1 MDHFFQYFF
10 QDIGRLFRAFLDIFS
25 SIFSFLNYLLNFPM
39 RIKIISEYDGEF
51 STKEW
56 IMLVVVNLV
65 LAVIIVLL
73 AIWLVKKLKK
83 LLRFRVP
90 VQKYDDM
97 ERQVKTLQR
106 DLLQAN
112 YEKDKL
118 LNRLVAD
125 VGSGVLT
132 ELGMGQGGAEEQ
144 PEQGEYVSGNRNT
157 TASPCVDP
165 AESRFFRL
173 TSVDNFYKTGYQQPE
188 YDENITLSEFIDRF
202 RLFAASQ
209 LGLFYSKNVLRYF
222 VASMGAC
229 RIMILQGI
237 SGTGKTSLPYAF
249 GKFIQNDAAV
259 CSVQPSWRERSE
271 LYGYF
276 NEFTKKYT
284 ETEFLRAVYEANYR
298 NDPQIVILDEMNIA
312 RVEYY
317 FAEMLSILE
326 LPNVNEQVIDVVNDV
341 WDNDPCLIKEG
352 KIQIPTNVWF
362 VGTINNDDSTFA
374 VADKV
379 YDRAIPIDLDSRAV
393 PFDEGTADAVHVKA
407 SHLQAMFDEA
417 MGKYPVSQ
425 EMLDKIDDLNEY
437 LIKHFRLSIGNRI
450 VKQIHLFVPCYVAC
464 GGTELEAVDFMVQEK
479 VLRKFESLSLGF
491 LKDELVKF
499 NTYLDKTFGKNG
511 MPLSK
516 EYVDSLRRNS

>member
-39 RIKIISEYDGEF
+39 RIKIISEYDREF

-65 LAVIIVLL
+65 LAIIIVLL

-125 VGSGVLT
+125 VGSGVLA

-209 LGLFYSKNVLRYF
+209 LGLFTARTSCATLWLPWRLPHHDSARYF
-222 VASMGAC
+222 
-229 RIMILQGI
+229 R
-237 SGTGKTSLPYAF
+237 
-249 GKFIQNDAAV
+249 
-259 CSVQPSWRERSE
+259 
-271 LYGYF
+271 
-276 NEFTKKYT
+276 
-284 ETEFLRAVYEANYR
+284 YR
-298 NDPQIVILDEMNIA
+298 
-312 RVEYY
+312 
-317 FAEMLSILE
+317 
-326 LPNVNEQVIDVVNDV
+326 
-341 WDNDPCLIKEG
+341 
-352 KIQIPTNVWF
+352 
-362 VGTINNDDSTFA
+362 
-374 VADKV
+374 
-379 YDRAIPIDLDSRAV
+379 
-393 PFDEGTADAVHVKA
+393 
-407 SHLQAMFDEA
+407 
-417 MGKYPVSQ
+417 
-425 EMLDKIDDLNEY
+425 
-437 LIKHFRLSIGNRI
+437 
-450 VKQIHLFVPCYVAC
+450 
-464 GGTELEAVDFMVQEK
+464 
-479 VLRKFESLSLGF
+479 
-491 LKDELVKF
+491 
-499 NTYLDKTFGKNG
+499 
-511 MPLSK
+511 
-516 EYVDSLRRNS
+516 